1 MKQIIVNDEFDSLRL
16 DKALSLILSDLSR
29 SKIQHFIEDGLVL
42 INQKIAKS
50 SYKLVEGDEISIL
63 DFPNEEY
70 HLEAENIPMA
80 QAEVTMIPQTWV
92 ELSDEGDIK
101 NMNKTLDLLEED
113 DDVSNKQPDGTFIKR
128 QMVKDMVN

>member
-16 DKALSLILSDLSR
+16 DKALSLILSELSR

-63 DFPNEEY
+63 DFPN
-70 HLEAENIPMA
+70 
-80 QAEVTMIPQTWV
+80 
-92 ELSDEGDIK
+92 
-101 NMNKTLDLLEED
+101 
-113 DDVSNKQPDGTFIKR
+113 
-128 QMVKDMVN
+128 

>member
-16 DKALSLILSDLSR
+16 DKALSLILSELSR

-42 INQKIAKS
+42 INQKVAKS

-70 HLEAENIPMA
+70 HLEAENIP
-80 QAEVTMIPQTWV
+80 
-92 ELSDEGDIK
+92 LDI
-101 NMNKTLDLLEED
+101 
-113 DDVSNKQPDGTFIKR
+113 VF
-128 QMVKDMVN
+128 